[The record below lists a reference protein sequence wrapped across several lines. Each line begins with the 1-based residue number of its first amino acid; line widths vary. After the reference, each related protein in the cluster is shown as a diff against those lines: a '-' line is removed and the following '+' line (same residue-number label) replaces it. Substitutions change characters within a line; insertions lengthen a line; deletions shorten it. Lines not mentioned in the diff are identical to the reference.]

1 MELILWGS
9 LQKLIIERELEE
21 RPLIQEELATIMKCI
36 LEAISYIHTKD
47 ISHRDLKPENI
58 LLHDPNDLS
67 TVKIIDFGMGV
78 KYEMQFDRKEE
89 EKCGTA
95 IFMAPEQA
103 MNIGYS
109 RVKII
114 FKYSIGSRYLGMRD
128 HYVYFSDWKA
138 SFI

>member
-1 MELILWGS
+1 MKHIFIVMELVLWGS
-9 LQKLIIERELEE
+9 LQKLITEREME
-21 RPLIQEELATIMKCI
+21 RRELTQEELATIMKSI

-58 LLHDPNDLS
+58 LIHDPKDLS
-67 TVKIIDFGMGV
+67 TVKIVDFGMGI
-78 KYEMQFDRKEE
+78 KYEMQFEHKED

-109 RVKII
+109 KVHICLLYIYIYIYRP
-114 FKYSIGSRYLGMRD
+114 
-128 HYVYFSDWKA
+128 
-138 SFI
+138 